1 MEDAW
6 LDSLSEDWVS
16 QPRSVPG
23 SVSNGSRPGS
33 QRSTSAQSQSS
44 IVGSVSRIPVLA
56 SKRNNARGESNPL
69 PLGERS
75 NNVASPRIP
84 RPPNSKI
91 AEGATDAVRGR
102 GLSQTSDRS
111 RSVSSSQSV
120 QHNTVFQKSASL
132 SPKKPKNPE
141 DEPEWRRRLLNGEG
155 VAYGEQKDLFSAA
168 GLESL
173 FMPPP
178 ASARPSTAPSPERQ
192 FFSES
197 VMMPSSPPVY
207 LNSQR
212 HESNPAG
219 RRNSSKPAQYRLAEL
234 GSDNFTENDLSQ
246 SSVFRPRATNSTV
259 ASGKTT
265 DPAQE
270 EQKTPSSIRRPR
282 EFNRSSLSILTR
294 PLGVPQRIL
303 SGMSD
308 IHNEDLSPIVLT
320 RQSTMGGK
328 VEFSPVKDK
337 DRDLLA
343 SELHQKLEN
352 LNMDDEEGMDSLDSD
367 MQSLPKMDTTT
378 ETDLAHNGHFVSVK
392 RGGHEDSSFLQ
403 RPLSPSSRQSPV
415 EESDMNYDQSVQD
428 VPKMVPKIK
437 KTRASNEYEKHNAS
451 ETISSPPA
459 TPRSSSLRREE
470 PERPTSKS
478 SPLKLF
484 GNYDTFTNQ
493 KLLRR
498 LSQFESQSPEDEDE
512 NLSPIDEQSS
522 REQSRPQSSGNEE
535 AATRS
540 EINAAYIAQ
549 TSFPEESQ
557 TPDGSPKKGHT
568 RAFSSFGEGELD
580 EFEFREEVE
589 LPSWES
595 SEAEDEEAN
604 DDSNGSVIRNGGDQE
619 PTQNSIFDFDESIVL
634 EETFTRGIKML
645 SRRSSSRKRAPSRLR
660 KTSMSSAKHRIMA
673 DPPVLLTPK
682 KVSGIVDAHGKRL
695 PMARS
700 PSNLK
705 DPTPKRR
712 RTLHASDVDH
722 LNESK
727 IGHGSLLDCHRRSP
741 TANDTH
747 HHRVFSSS
755 EDESRPNSGVSS
767 QGLNFARAF
776 RPQQPDFESSELKHK
791 APSRPRSPQMS
802 PAARLQQEK
811 IAQIQ
816 AELDEFDGPV
826 PHQIKKMMSDSRKGS
841 VTTQDFFNEAK
852 HIMAAIREK
861 ARPSGLSGLSGL
873 SSMEAS
879 QSDLQSTPNQGGG
892 TTTSEN
898 DNDNAIMDDS
908 FESSEEP
915 FDRPPSR
922 VNGGQVPRMAKEQS
936 DPDLLEHLKQYEE
949 RSDHEAMHS
958 MRTDVSHPYTED
970 EDSVHHNLNPYQP
983 HNGWKLNDSEPY
995 ESDPPNIRITENPNM
1010 GRKRADSAS
1019 SAPGALQAT
1028 RTLSGSNSNRLS
1040 YSTGNS
1046 FPSRTSQG
1054 SNSRR
1059 VIAPDQV
1066 SHLIPQ
1072 QLAGMV
1078 YDDNR
1083 MCWVKRKSVY
1093 GSQHSL
1099 MSEDDDPF
1107 GDIPDLTVDETQEM
1121 QRLAKEAAA
1130 DQEEEKLKSVQEY
1143 QRSEF
1148 HFSQGTNLTFLNPEK
1163 ATVQNKQHSS
1173 SPNEQSKFARSSSQA
1188 THPETRATSWSEE
1201 EEDEIKGGHFPPGST
1216 VHQTTTKTTTTATY
1230 TEEFIVEH
1238 LEEDVEEEISINEGC
1253 VESPEPN
1260 PRKRRVTISFS
1271 SPMAGRSRNQ
1281 SPEHSVVANIYDQ
1294 YYGDGDE
1301 AGQALD
1307 DSHIVSPREKQAA
1320 NLRSSHRSSSSR
1332 RRKSSVAFAHRQMS
1346 SGKGRPTSSGMARPT
1361 SSGRPVSRIDETD
1374 AEDSQCVHQGSADEH
1389 EAQHREAAR
1398 NISIVVTT
1406 PMPDRRSKPI
1416 TPGMN
1421 RFVSQELTRIPQP
1434 SETDEEE
1441 QEQEQDGDHLGV
1453 DGHRDANGLYQLSPM
1468 SEFNMSH
1475 QVDHEESFAFEVS
1488 YAAPPRNLMRPRSLS
1503 SGEGELHKR
1512 TLSVNV
1518 RHLVS
1523 RIQDVEPHELYWSRL
1538 TQLTLDKK
1546 GLSSLHMLNKFCGR
1560 LEILDASDNAVTQLD
1575 GAPDTVRTLYVK
1587 GNQLGDLTSWE
1598 HLRNLQ
1604 YVDVSGNGLTNL
1616 DGLKKLVHL
1625 RSLKADNN
1633 RLTSISGV
1641 FDLDGLLSLRAR
1653 GNLLETLDFTGCR
1666 LKRLSDLDLKGSRLT
1681 HVEGLEE
1688 LTSLS
1693 SLNLEENIFEQFV
1706 TMEAVTSLKYLKLS
1720 GNQLSSIDVQHF
1732 PQLRLLYLDR
1742 NHLGSVTGLWKT
1754 KHLDSLSLREQV
1766 PSTLDMAFLNQAFEV
1781 RKLFLSGNLLTSFN
1795 PVVDFLNLQYLEIAN
1810 CGLASLPADIGVLM
1824 RNLRVVNANFNAIKD
1839 LKPLIGMGRLKR
1851 LSVAGNRLQ
1860 RLRRTA
1866 SVLSYFPTLSQVDL
1880 RDNPLTVGF
1889 YSTITPTNLVIH
1901 SNPEKQAKREE
1912 GEEPEPFMLRDLDA
1926 SQDGKYHA
1934 RLDMETKLRRRAYE
1948 MLLLNGNR
1956 RLKKLDGLEVDREV
1970 LVKQDSVWSEMLK
1983 LGLVKDVSNEL
1994 PASPIKSQHPPA
2006 EVEAP
2011 QIKITAASRPSTAQ
2025 QSTIPPENPPAQLSQ
2040 SGTPGK
2046 THNETADDAE
2056 DTDVATDNAS
2066 TIMPASVS
2074 SSFYREP
2081 EMEEVQDV
2089 EVGRSVSPKPEEVAE
2104 WREIM
2109 GESEDDAVEG
2119 MNEGETSRWGAE
2131 DSFA

>member
-1 MEDAW
+1 M
-6 LDSLSEDWVS
+6 
-16 QPRSVPG
+16 
-23 SVSNGSRPGS
+23 
-33 QRSTSAQSQSS
+33 
-44 IVGSVSRIPVLA
+44 
-56 SKRNNARGESNPL
+56 
-69 PLGERS
+69 
-75 NNVASPRIP
+75 
-84 RPPNSKI
+84 
-91 AEGATDAVRGR
+91 
-102 GLSQTSDRS
+102 
-111 RSVSSSQSV
+111 
-120 QHNTVFQKSASL
+120 FQKSASL
-132 SPKKPKNPE
+132 SPKKPKIPE

-212 HESNPAG
+212 HESNHAG

-259 ASGKTT
+259 ASVKTT

-270 EQKTPSSIRRPR
+270 EQKTPSSIPRPR
-282 EFNRSSLSILTR
+282 EFNRSPLSILTR

-308 IHNEDLSPIVLT
+308 LHNEDLSPIVLT

-328 VEFSPVKDK
+328 MEFSPVKDK

-352 LNMDDEEGMDSLDSD
+352 LNMDDEHGMDSLESD

-378 ETDLAHNGHFVSVK
+378 DTDLAHNGHFVSVK
-392 RGGHEDSSFLQ
+392 RGGREDSSFLQ

-415 EESDMNYDQSVQD
+415 EESDMNYDQSVAD
-428 VPKMVPKIK
+428 APKLVPKIK
-437 KTRASNEYEKHNAS
+437 KTRASNEYDKHNAS

-459 TPRSSSLRREE
+459 TPRSSSPRREE

-535 AATRS
+535 AATQS
-540 EINAAYIAQ
+540 EINVAYIAQ
-549 TSFPEESQ
+549 TSPAKKSQ
-557 TPDGSPKKGHT
+557 TPAGSPKKGHT

-580 EFEFREEVE
+580 EFEFREEIE

-595 SEAEDEEAN
+595 SEAEDEERN

-619 PTQNSIFDFDESIVL
+619 HTQNSIFDFDESIVL

-660 KTSMSSAKHRIMA
+660 KTSISSAKHRIMA

-727 IGHGSLLDCHRRSP
+727 IGNGSLLDSHRRSP
-741 TANDTH
+741 SGNNNN

-767 QGLNFARAF
+767 QDLDFATAQ
-776 RPQQPDFESSELKHK
+776 PPDFESSELKHK

-861 ARPSGLSGLSGL
+861 ARPSGLSGLS
-873 SSMEAS
+873 SMEAS
-879 QSDLQSTPNQGGG
+879 QSDLHSTPNQGGG

-936 DPDLLEHLKQYEE
+936 DPNLLEHLKQYEE
-949 RSDHEAMHS
+949 RSDYEAMHS
-958 MRTDVSHPYTED
+958 MRTDVSNTYTED
-970 EDSVHHNLNPYQP
+970 QDSARHNLNPYQP
-983 HNGWKLNDSEPY
+983 HNGWKLNDNEPY

-1010 GRKRADSAS
+1010 GRKRGDSAS

-1028 RTLSGSNSNRLS
+1028 RTLSGSNTNPLS
-1040 YSTGNS
+1040 HSTGNS

-1130 DQEEEKLKSVQEY
+1130 DQEEEKLKSLQEY

-1188 THPETRATSWSEE
+1188 THPETRVTSWSEE
-1201 EEDEIKGGHFPPGST
+1201 VEREIKGGHVPPRST
-1216 VHQTTTKTTTTATY
+1216 VQQTTTKTTTATTY
-1230 TEEFIVEH
+1230 TEELIVENS
-1238 LEEDVEEEISINEGC
+1238 EEDVEEEIPINEGR
-1253 VESPEPN
+1253 VGSSEPN

-1320 NLRSSHRSSSSR
+1320 KLRSSHRSSSSR
-1332 RRKSSVAFAHRQMS
+1332 RRKSSVAFARRPMS
-1346 SGKGRPTSSGMARPT
+1346 TGTGRPTSSGTARPT

-1406 PMPDRRSKPI
+1406 PMPDRRTKPI
-1416 TPGMN
+1416 TPGMT
-1421 RFVSQELTRIPQP
+1421 RFVSQELARIPQP
-1434 SETDEEE
+1434 PETDEEE

-1453 DGHRDANGLYQLSPM
+1453 DGHRDAYGLYQLSPM

-1488 YAAPPRNLMRPRSLS
+1488 YVAPPRNLMRPRSLS
-1503 SGEGELHKR
+1503 IGEGELHKR

-1518 RHLVS
+1518 RQLVS

-1538 TQLTLDKK
+1538 TQLSLDEK

-1560 LEILDASDNAVTQLD
+1560 LEVLDVSDNQVTQLD

-1616 DGLKKLVHL
+1616 DGLKTLAHL

-1653 GNLLETLDFTGCR
+1653 GNLLLGLDFTGCR
-1666 LKRLSDLDLKGSRLT
+1666 LKRLSDLDLKGNRLAQI
-1681 HVEGLEE
+1681 EGLEE
-1688 LTSLS
+1688 LVSLS
-1693 SLNLEENIFEQFV
+1693 SLQLEDNSFERFV
-1706 TMEAVTSLKYLKLS
+1706 TSEAIPSLKYLKLS
-1720 GNQLSSIDVQHF
+1720 GNQLCSIDIQHF
-1732 PQLRLLYLDR
+1732 PQLRLLYVDR
-1742 NHLGSVTGLWKT
+1742 NHLGSITGLWKT

-1766 PSTLDMAFLNQAFEV
+1766 GAELDMAFLNQAFEV
-1781 RKLFLSGNLLTSFN
+1781 RKLFLSGNLLSSFD

-1810 CGLASLPADIGVLM
+1810 CGLANLPADMGVLM
-1824 RNLRVVNANFNAIKD
+1824 RNLRVINANFNAIKD
-1839 LKPLIGMGRLKR
+1839 LKPLIGIGRLKR

-1866 SVLSYFPTLSQVDL
+1866 SVLSYFPTLTQVDL

-1889 YSTITPTNLVIH
+1889 YSTIVHKGLVVH
-1901 SNPEKQAKREE
+1901 KNPEAKVENDN
-1912 GEEPEPFMLRDLDA
+1912 EEPEPFMLRDLDP
-1926 SQDGKYHA
+1926 SQDGKYHG

-1956 RLKKLDGLEVDREV
+1956 RLKRLDGLDVDRDV
-1970 LVKQDSVWSEMLK
+1970 LIRQDDVWEEMLK
-1983 LGLVKDVSNEL
+1983 LGLVRDVSNEL
-1994 PASPIKSQHPPA
+1994 PAEPVEKRSPQ

-2011 QIKITAASRPSTAQ
+2011 AIEITAASRSSIAHEA
-2025 QSTIPPENPPAQLSQ
+2025 TITPRNPPALPHQEMAKDERESQ
-2040 SGTPGK
+2040 DS
-2046 THNETADDAE
+2046 

-2089 EVGRSVSPKPEEVAE
+2089 EIGRGVSPNPEEAEE
-2104 WREIM
+2104 WRQIM
-2109 GESEDDAVEG
+2109 RGSEDDADAHLAVGDEG
-2119 MNEGETSRWGAE
+2119 MNETSRWGAE